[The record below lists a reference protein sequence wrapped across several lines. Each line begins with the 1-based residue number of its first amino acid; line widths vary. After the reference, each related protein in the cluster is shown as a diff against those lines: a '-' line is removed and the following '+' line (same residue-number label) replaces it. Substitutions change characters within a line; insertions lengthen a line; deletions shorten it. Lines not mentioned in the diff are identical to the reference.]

1 MIIFEKFSL
10 KSGAKGVFI
19 WGGGGGGGNALRKG
33 FFENKIFLVIN

>member
-19 WGGGGGGGNALRKG
+19 WGGGGGGEMPWPMG
-33 FFENKIFLVIN
+33 FFGIKFFL